1 MKENKI
7 AGFWIRL
14 VSKLF
19 DVVVF
24 ASITILIAH
33 FFLQRENG
41 YLKFVEPWTFYVWAF
56 LAILLLLLIFII
68 IPILFN
74 GQSLGMFIFRLKIIF
89 ENPRKKFLTM
99 IKRELAFSG
108 IWIINLFFLIIF
120 INHTLINK
128 LAIEQKNVEY
138 LNFEKIRIGVFTSV
152 GSISFIIQWIFSFS
166 IIVRNN
172 KIGIHDKI
180 SSSKVVF
187 KYKLVKISKS
197 EPLNSFKPF
206 MIKNAKVEW
215 MEK

>member
-166 IIVRNN
+166 IIVRSN

-187 KYKLVKISKS
+187 KYRLVKISKS
-197 EPLNSFKPF
+197 EPLSSFKPF